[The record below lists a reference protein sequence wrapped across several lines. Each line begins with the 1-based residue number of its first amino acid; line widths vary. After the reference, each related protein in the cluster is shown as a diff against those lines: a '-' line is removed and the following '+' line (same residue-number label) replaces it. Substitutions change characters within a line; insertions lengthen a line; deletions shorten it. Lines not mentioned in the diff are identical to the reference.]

1 MEKGA
6 PCEGCFAKQQ
16 GRSPPPRSFAR
27 TGFALAVCAPL
38 AIAPVP
44 AAAQSINLGGL
55 ALGGGLGTLGLL
67 HHGFGGGQ
75 GFGSP
80 GFTPRGPVGGFG
92 TRRGIGLPG
101 DMRHGMP
108 VFGGKGLRG
117 GSPSGPRPAYEHNH
131 YPVGSDG
138 NERGFPGRSI
148 GKPASS
154 KTIQTSIQKP
164 APFKSIQMGNG
175 KPAKFTTSTGA
186 SQTTK
191 NRNGASDGYPGTN
204 AGQTAKYPNG
214 ASDGNGT
221 RTNGSGQPTRIP
233 TGDCSE
239 SHRCPPPLPP
249 PPEQPHP
256 GRGVPVYFPP
266 PGWFPPPQV
275 PSGGGFYP
283 PSAGRPNIPPPI
295 DQAGPASAPPRPPH
309 KNEKVPPPP
318 IEPAIAKASP
328 PRPNSGVPAID
339 ERRFV
344 QREVLFELRKNVSP
358 QTADAVADG
367 IARRERLQRLASQSL
382 DLIGTTLYRYEIKD
396 KRSVPAVI
404 TSLER
409 YPQVAAVQP
418 NYVYT
423 LQQAGQNGHFVEE
436 QYAVPKMHLAE
447 AHMISNGE
455 KTLVAVIDSG
465 IDWTHPE
472 ISGAVARGFN
482 AIGGDWEKAQH
493 GTEIAGIIASHAD
506 LTGVA
511 PQARLLAVRAFK
523 AGGKVAVAGETFD
536 ILAGIEWAVKNKA
549 QVINMSF
556 AGPPDPDLSR
566 EVAEGSR
573 RRVIFIAAVG
583 NEGKATKPSYP
594 AAYEDVIPVTATDR
608 ADAIFKDASRCATTC
623 IAAPGVDIFAAAPA
637 GAYKYDSGT
646 SMAAAEVSG
655 VVALLLDAKPGLDP
669 KAVRDLLVQTAKHLS
684 PADAEKSSIA
694 GVVDA
699 YAMLE
704 AAAAPGP
711 TVENAPPII
720 ERRSAGLS
728 DPQTPA
734 TPKDAEFPQNAPP
747 VDNSPTGSIK
757 PDTQS
762 DSTSLATATDAELD
776 KKEDVLWQLKKDGL
790 LSPDKFQRE
799 FQDLEAA
806 KTEFVNKC
814 PAAPH
819 LPGVVKAEFQE
830 SDRARAAA
838 LIRDYGLEAKF
849 EDSADVTKITVPVG
863 QEWFWVDVMQ
873 ASGIFTHVGRE
884 DYFCTKSVDTEF
896 GIGHPDIGLSA
907 PTANIPPAADFEDVV
922 SILKKKYPRPSE
934 VKVIERHQNFV
945 KVEIDGLRG
954 SVLSGHNY
962 WERLEIHLI
971 LLKPGEGEAMVEGY
985 YAPGIGASP
994 PATSAYES
1002 MEKEYYADLTRYT
1015 KLTFANLQ

>member
-6 PCEGCFAKQQ
+6 PREDCFAKQQ

-27 TGFALAVCAPL
+27 TGFILAVCTPL

-44 AAAQSINLGGL
+44 AAAFGGFGIGGGWG
-55 ALGGGLGTLGLL
+55 ALGLF
-67 HHGFGGGQ
+67 HHGFGGG
-75 GFGSP
+75 
-80 GFTPRGPVGGFG
+80 FG
-92 TRRGIGLPG
+92 TGPGMRLPG
-101 DMRHGMP
+101 AMRHGMA
-108 VFGGKGLRG
+108 VYGGKGLRG
-117 GSPSGPRPAYEHNH
+117 GSPSGPRPAYGHNH

-148 GKPASS
+148 GKPASGKS
-154 KTIQTSIQKP
+154 IQTNITKP
-164 APFKSIQMGNG
+164 AAKKSIQMGDG
-175 KPAKFTTSTGA
+175 KPAKYPTS
-186 SQTTK
+186 
-191 NRNGASDGYPGTN
+191 TN
-204 AGQTAKYPNG
+204 AGQTAKDPNG
-214 ASDGNGT
+214 ASDGNWT
-221 RTNGSGQPTRIP
+221 RTNGSDQPTSTP
-233 TGDCSE
+233 TGGCSE
-239 SHRCPPPLPP
+239 SHRCPPP
-249 PPEQPHP
+249 
-256 GRGVPVYFPP
+256 FPP
-266 PGWFPPPQV
+266 TPGQPQPGSGVPPPQV
-275 PSGGGFYP
+275 PGGGGVY
-283 PSAGRPNIPPPI
+283 PPPI

-309 KNEKVPPPP
+309 KNGKVPPAP

-328 PRPNSGVPAID
+328 PHPNSGVPAID

-344 QREVLFELRKNVSP
+344 QREVLFELRKDVSP
-358 QTADAVADG
+358 QTADAVADA

-382 DLIGTTLYRYEIKD
+382 DLIGTTLYRYKIKD

-404 TSLER
+404 ASLER

-472 ISGAVARGFN
+472 ISGAVTRGFN

-493 GTEIAGIIASHAD
+493 GTEIAGIIASHAA

-511 PQARLLAVRAFK
+511 PQAHILAVRAF
-523 AGGKVAVAGETFD
+523 AIGGGRTAVAGTTYD

-549 QVINMSF
+549 QVVNMSF

-566 EVAEGSR
+566 ELSAGAG
-573 RRVIFIAAVG
+573 RRVTFIAAVG
-583 NEGKATKPSYP
+583 NEGKAAKPSYP
-594 AAYEDVIPVTATDR
+594 AAYEYVIPVTATDQS
-608 ADAIFKDASRCATTC
+608 DAIFKDASRCTTTC
-623 IAAPGVDIFAAAPA
+623 VAAPGVDIYAAAPA

-646 SMAAAEVSG
+646 SMAAAEISG

-704 AAAAPGP
+704 AAAAAGP

-720 ERRSAGLS
+720 ERRSAGRS
-728 DPQTPA
+728 DPQALA
-734 TPKDAEFPQNAPP
+734 TPKDAEPPQNAPP

-762 DSTSLATATDAELD
+762 DSTSLTTATDAELD

-819 LPGVVKAEFQE
+819 FPGVVKAEFQE

-838 LIRDYGLEAKF
+838 LIRDYGLEAK
-849 EDSADVTKITVPVG
+849 DSADVTKITVPVG
-863 QEWFWVDVMQ
+863 QEWFWVDVLQ
-873 ASGIFTHVGRE
+873 ASGLFTHVGRE